1 MRQQG
6 ASLGKN
12 NRRYQKTYGREDGGA
27 GVRSALD
34 QDAPGAQTTGRP
46 RNPSPP
52 QAPRW
57 RSDPRSHPGE
67 MLIAGLWHVALAP
80 CASTRVARVRQPPTM
95 VAEPTARLPRV
106 PQSPEEMVEQ
116 AARAVARGAAAGAL
130 RQTVRIVVPDDQRAY
145 KVFGG
150 EIQGVEFGVEIQ
162 GTSAPEDL
170 DPWPGGLLQ
179 QYPIALDL
187 GRRLLAGDTAEM

>member
-1 MRQQG
+1 
-6 ASLGKN
+6 
-12 NRRYQKTYGREDGGA
+12 
-27 GVRSALD
+27 
-34 QDAPGAQTTGRP
+34 
-46 RNPSPP
+46 
-52 QAPRW
+52 
-57 RSDPRSHPGE
+57 

-145 KVFGG
+145 KVFGAQ
-150 EIQGVEFGVEIQ
+150 IQGVEFGVEIQ

-187 GRRLLAGDTAEM
+187 GRRILAGVTGASERGVTDQVLNAEDGCGLILAQGSTPAEDAACVLFPG